1 MPERLPAAIT
11 VLKLAGCCLLAS
23 VVATALTF
31 PFAGGLGLMSN
42 RASEVVANGSA
53 QLLEGQVPAV
63 STMVDAKGNTIA
75 WLYSQRR
82 FEVPSDKIANTMK
95 LAIVSIEDKRF
106 ADHSG
111 VDWKGTLTGLAGYA
125 SGDLDTRGGST
136 LEQQYVKNYQLLVTA
151 QTDAEKRAAVETTPA
166 RKLREIRMALTLDKT
181 FTKSEILTRYL
192 NLVSFGNNSFG
203 VQDAAQT
210 YFGINA
216 SDLNWQQAALLAG
229 MVQSTST
236 LNPYTNPDG
245 ALARRNVV
253 LDTMIENLPGEAE
266 ALRAAKAEP
275 LGVLPQPNELPRG
288 CIAAGDRAFFCD
300 YVQEYLSRAGISKE
314 QVATGGY
321 LIRTTL
327 DPEVQAPV
335 KAAID
340 KYASPNLAGISSVMS
355 VIKPGKDA
363 HKVLAMASNRKYGL
377 DLEAGET
384 MRPQPFSLVGDGA
397 GSIFKIFTTA
407 AALDMGMGINAQLDV
422 PPRFQAK
429 GLGSGGA
436 KGCPKETW
444 CVVNA
449 GNYRGSMNVTDALAT
464 SPNTAFAKLISQ
476 VGVGRAVDMA
486 IKLGL
491 RSYANPGTARDYNP
505 DSNES
510 LADFV
515 KRQNLGSFT
524 LGPIELNALEL
535 SNVAATLASGGV
547 WCPPNPIDQLIDRNG
562 NEVAVTTETCDQV
575 VPAGLAN
582 TLANAMSKDAVGS
595 GTAAGSA
602 GAAGWDLP
610 MSGKTGTTEA
620 HRSAGFVGFTNR
632 YAAANY
638 IYDDSSSPTDL
649 CSGPLRHCGSGDLYG
664 GNEPSRTWFAAM
676 KPIANNFGEVQLPP
690 TDPRY
695 VDGAPGSRVPS
706 VAVWMSTPHAS
717 ASRTRASRSP
727 TKPTRSTAP
736 PSMVRWSERRPAV
749 KQFRVRSSRSRSAT
763 ASRRLRLRHRCLRM
777 VGRDRRSDRRW
788 WRFRGCRRSPFR
800 CWRHHPQRLPRR
812 PSQSASC
819 RCRRAIRPRPAV
831 GCVHGC
837 CLAHLDPH
845 RRRGVG
851 LGHRR
856 DWLRCAGRAQCIR
869 PARGDHASLDSG
881 LHTAAGAAHQRSAYA
896 AQPAPQTGLAARARQ
911 LGAGSGRQHR

>member
-1 MPERLPAAIT
+1 MSDRPPAVLT

-23 VVATALTF
+23 VVATALMF
-31 PFAGGLGLMSN
+31 PLAGGLGLMSN

-53 QLLEGQVPAV
+53 QLLQGEVPAV
-63 STMVDAKGNTIA
+63 STMVDKKGNVVA

-82 FEVPSDKIANTMK
+82 FEVPTDKIANTMK

-106 ADHSG
+106 ADHNG

-125 SGDLDTRGGST
+125 SGDVDTRGGST
-136 LEQQYVKNYQLLVTA
+136 IEQQYVKNYQLLVTA

-181 FTKSEILTRYL
+181 FSKPEILTRYL

-216 SDLNWQQAALLAG
+216 SALNWQQAALLAG
-229 MVQSTST
+229 MVQSTSA

-245 ALARRNVV
+245 ALARRNLV
-253 LDTMIENLPGEAE
+253 LDTMIENLPQEAD
-266 ALRAAKAEP
+266 ALRAAKATP

-314 QVATGGY
+314 QVARGGY

-327 DPEVQAPV
+327 DPDVQIPV

-340 KYASPNLAGISSVMS
+340 KFASPTLSGISSVMS
-355 VIKPGKDA
+355 VIAPGKDS
-363 HKVLAMASNRKYGL
+363 HHVMAMASNRKYGL
-377 DLEAGET
+377 DTDAGET

-397 GSIFKIFTTA
+397 GSVFKIFTTA
-407 AALDMGMGINAQLDV
+407 AALDMGMGINATLEA
-422 PPRFQAK
+422 PGRFQAK
-429 GLGSGGA
+429 GMGSGGA
-436 KGCPKETW
+436 KGCPKDTW

-464 SPNTAFAKLISQ
+464 SPNTAFAKLIQQ
-476 VGVGRAVDMA
+476 VGVTRTVDMA

-491 RSYANPGTARDYNP
+491 RSYADPGTARDYNR

-515 KRQNLGSFT
+515 KRQNIGSFT
-524 LGPIELNALEL
+524 LGPIEVNALEL

-547 WCPPNPIDQLIDRNG
+547 WCPPNPIDKLIDRNG

-575 VPAGLAN
+575 VPEGLAN

-620 HRSAGFVGFTNR
+620 HRSSGFVGFTSH

-638 IYDDSSSPTDL
+638 IYDDSPNPTDL
-649 CSGPLRHCGSGDLYG
+649 CSAPLRHCGEGDLYG
-664 GNEPSRTWFAAM
+664 GNEPARTWFTAM
-676 KPIANNFGEVQLPP
+676 KPIATSFGEVKLPP

-695 VDGAPGSRVPS
+695 VEGSPAGRVPAVTGLDVDAARQRIKDAGFQVADQTNSVNSSAKSGEVVGTTPSGQTIPGSIITLQVSNGIPPAPPPPPEGAPGVPPPVGS
-706 VAVWMSTPHAS
+706 QVVEIPGLPPITIPLL
-717 ASRTRASRSP
+717 
-727 TKPTRSTAP
+727 AP
-736 PSMVRWSERRPAV
+736 PP
-749 KQFRVRSSRSRSAT
+749 
-763 ASRRLRLRHRCLRM
+763 
-777 VGRDRRSDRRW
+777 
-788 WRFRGCRRSPFR
+788 P
-800 CWRHHPQRLPRR
+800 PP
-812 PSQSASC
+812 
-819 RCRRAIRPRPAV
+819 
-831 GCVHGC
+831 
-837 CLAHLDPH
+837 
-845 RRRGVG
+845 
-851 LGHRR
+851 
-856 DWLRCAGRAQCIR
+856 
-869 PARGDHASLDSG
+869 
-881 LHTAAGAAHQRSAYA
+881 GA
-896 AQPAPQTGLAARARQ
+896 PPP
-911 LGAGSGRQHR
+911 